1 MSAADVVAVGA
12 FFAIVVAG
20 FIVRA
25 LRDLARRRPAARVR
39 SRVEALREPRAAARP
54 VAPARASRV
63 GLQLFTRTHGE
74 GEGGALRAWLRA
86 RGEHVRTA
94 AGGGGVRAIA
104 FASAL
109 AALAGFVGASFAGFA
124 PWLRLALAAALAA
137 GAARAVYRIL
147 IGRFKQRFLSVFPD
161 ALDLIIRAVRAGI
174 PVAQAIGTAGRE
186 SEEPVRATFRAMGDA
201 LRVGA
206 DLKDVLEQQAERLQL
221 ADFSFFGVCLVL
233 QRETGGNLTETLE
246 NLSGIIRTRRDIRM
260 KTRALTAEGRIAS
273 KIIAAVPFAIAG
285 FLFVV
290 NRPYV
295 NLLFHTRAGHKMLIL
310 AAVLLTVGLAMIRKI
325 ANLDTSR

>member
-54 VAPARASRV
+54 AAPARASRV

-137 GAARAVYRIL
+137 GAARAP
-147 IGRFKQRFLSVFPD
+147 S
-161 ALDLIIRAVRAGI
+161 
-174 PVAQAIGTAGRE
+174 
-186 SEEPVRATFRAMGDA
+186 
-201 LRVGA
+201 
-206 DLKDVLEQQAERLQL
+206 
-221 ADFSFFGVCLVL
+221 
-233 QRETGGNLTETLE
+233 TG
-246 NLSGIIRTRRDIRM
+246 
-260 KTRALTAEGRIAS
+260 
-273 KIIAAVPFAIAG
+273 F
-285 FLFVV
+285 
-290 NRPYV
+290 
-295 NLLFHTRAGHKMLIL
+295 
-310 AAVLLTVGLAMIRKI
+310 
-325 ANLDTSR
+325 

>member
-20 FIVRA
+20 FIARA
-25 LRDLARRRPAARVR
+25 LRDLACRRPAARVR
-39 SRVEALREPRAAARP
+39 SRVDALRDPRAAARP
-54 VAPARASRV
+54 AQAARV
-63 GLQLFTRTHGE
+63 GLQLFTRTHGD
-74 GEGGALRAWLRA
+74 GDDGVLRAWLRA
-86 RGEHVRTA
+86 RGERVRTA
-94 AGGGGVRAIA
+94 AGSGGMRAIA
-104 FASAL
+104 LAAAL
-109 AALAGFVGASFAGFA
+109 AALAGFIGASLAGAA
-124 PWLRLALAAALAA
+124 PWLRVAIAASLAA

-147 IGRFKQRFLSVFPD
+147 IARFKQRFLAVFPD
-161 ALDLIIRAVRAGI
+161 TLDLIIRAVRAGI

-201 LRVGA
+201 LHVGA
-206 DLKDVLEQQAERLQL
+206 DLKDVLERQAERLQL

-273 KIIAAVPFAIAG
+273 KIIAAVPFAIAA

-295 NLLFHTRAGHKMLIL
+295 ALLFDTRAGHKMLIL
-310 AAVLLTVGLAMIRKI
+310 AAVLLTIGLAMIRKI